1 MLNPNKS
8 LILIDYEFVGWQPR
22 AMDLAGY
29 VMETVIDNDCKEEP
43 SGIGYS
49 PENLMGKKEIE
60 GLCKKYL
67 KYAKDY

>member
-1 MLNPNKS
+1 
-8 LILIDYEFVGWQPR
+8 
-22 AMDLAGY
+22 MDLAGY